1 MEVSHIHIQKLKK
14 LVEESALHPLKTTKD
29 FENLHWQMQERI
41 HDTISTSTIKRL
53 WGYIDSYETIREETL
68 DVLCRFI
75 GFPDYQTFV
84 ADYCQI
90 DSEQTSHRIVSS
102 TLSINEIQIS
112 DCLVIEWNP
121 NRRLLLNYNGNG
133 IFEVIGA
140 QNSKIVVGD
149 TFHCTRF
156 TMNQP
161 LYIDNLIHEDMPPA
175 LFVIGKK
182 GGLTKI
188 EKIEKT
194 ES

>member
-14 LVEESALHPLKTTKD
+14 LVEESTMHPLKTTKD

-53 WGYIDSYETIREETL
+53 WGYIVSYETIREETL

-75 GFPDYQTFV
+75 GFPDYHTFV

-102 TLSINEIQIS
+102 TLSINELKIS
-112 DCLVIEWNP
+112 DCVVIEWNP

-133 IFEVIGA
+133 IFEVIDA

-149 TFHCTRF
+149 IFHCTRF

-161 LYIDNLIHEDMPPA
+161 LYIDNLIHEEMPPT
-175 LFVIGKK
+175 LFVLGKK

-188 EKIEKT
+188 EKIDKT